1 MDVKVGIPSV
11 LLTIEMAC
19 FSVLH
24 IFAFPFQ
31 PYSLSKKNALNAPG
45 AGFSGMPHYEG
56 GFLGI
61 KAYLDAGNPWDIIKA
76 SARGF
81 RWLFVG
87 VKHRREDSSYQD
99 SGWGSDSGVFSG
111 NGGGVYYQSTKL
123 GPVGQEGPTSMQ
135 RDRHMSRERVEDVN
149 RRQSAER
156 RAESEASS
164 STTYVAGAGKQGSGY
179 PTGDLADVPP
189 QEYDTGYHGARKPA
203 YFGHELPPAPYPPSP
218 YDETPM
224 GGGREISPMRGQE
237 ESDTAGLLAHSGP
250 GGGRADEG
258 AGRHPGFNR

>member
-24 IFAFPFQ
+24 IFAFSWK
-31 PYSLSKKNALNAPG
+31 PYSLNHSSAVNAAG

-56 GFLGI
+56 GTLGV
-61 KAYLDAGNPWDIIKA
+61 KAFADAANPWDIIKS

-87 VKHRREDSSYQD
+87 VKNRRNDISYKD
-99 SGWGSDSGVFSG
+99 NVWSSDSGVLGG
-111 NGGGVYYQSTKL
+111 NDVYYESTKL
-123 GPVGQEGPTSMQ
+123 GPVGSDGPTHMQ
-135 RDRHMSRERVEDVN
+135 RDRHMSRERIEDVN

-164 STTYVAGAGKQGSGY
+164 STTYVAGAGKST
-179 PTGDLADVPP
+179 TGDLADVPP
-189 QEYDTGYHGARKPA
+189 QEYDTAYHSAGRKA
-203 YFGHELPPAPYPPSP
+203 YYGHELPPAPYPPSP
-218 YDETPM
+218 YDETP
-224 GGGREISPMRGQE
+224 GGSVRGVSPLRGTD
-237 ESDTAGLLAHSGP
+237 ESDTAGLLSNAGHA
-250 GGGRADEG
+250 GGRMDDG
-258 AGRHPGFNR
+258 AGRHPAFRK